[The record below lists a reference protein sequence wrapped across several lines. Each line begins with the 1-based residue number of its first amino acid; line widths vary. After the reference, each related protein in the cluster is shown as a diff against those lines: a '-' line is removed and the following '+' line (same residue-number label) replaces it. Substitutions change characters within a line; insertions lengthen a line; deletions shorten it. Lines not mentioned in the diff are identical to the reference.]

1 LYGHEAGG
9 TQVFCLMASPLA
21 KGLFHKCRISSTF
34 PCYDKLAID
43 AYKDNLV
50 YRNNSNCSTVDCL
63 LALTSQEATEAVPW
77 SDFPNWDM
85 FDQFDIPKK
94 TTRFDGSL
102 SIFDG

>member
-1 LYGHEAGG
+1 LYGNEAGG
-9 TQVFCLMASPLA
+9 TQVFGLMASPLA
-21 KGLFHKCRISSTF
+21 NGLFHKGWISST
-34 PCYDKLAID
+34 PPRYDKLAID

-50 YRNNSNCSTVDCL
+50 YLNNTKCSTVDCL

-85 FDQFDIPKK
+85 LDQFDIPKK

-102 SIFDG
+102 AIVDG